1 MLGEISEKICYAGKG
16 VDINNPI
23 QPTQMPRGYRGVAI
37 LWKQEIDNIIRP
49 LPDCGERLQCI
60 ELTL

>member
-1 MLGEISEKICYAGKG
+1 MLGEISE
-16 VDINNPI
+16 NNPI
-23 QPTQMPRGYRGVAI
+23 QPTQMPRGYGGVAI

-60 ELTL
+60 ESNFEK

>member
-16 VDINNPI
+16 VDINDPI
-23 QPTQMPRGYRGVAI
+23 QPTQMPRGYGGVAI

-49 LPDCGERLQCI
+49 LPDCVERL
-60 ELTL
+60 